1 MDLNEQIK
9 VFRENGKSHDYI
21 MGYLDC
27 TFEVMKTQREELIK
41 EIIKNLN
48 EYKAKMVLDDRI
60 SRERR

>member
-27 TFEVMKTQREELIK
+27 TFEVLKTQREELIK
-41 EIIKNLN
+41 ETIKNLN
-48 EYKAKMVLDDRI
+48 EYKAKQI
-60 SRERR
+60 IEG

>member
-21 MGYLDC
+21 MGYLDG
-27 TFEVMKTQREELIK
+27 TFEVLKTQREELIK

-48 EYKAKMVLDDRI
+48 EYKAKQIIED
-60 SRERR
+60 